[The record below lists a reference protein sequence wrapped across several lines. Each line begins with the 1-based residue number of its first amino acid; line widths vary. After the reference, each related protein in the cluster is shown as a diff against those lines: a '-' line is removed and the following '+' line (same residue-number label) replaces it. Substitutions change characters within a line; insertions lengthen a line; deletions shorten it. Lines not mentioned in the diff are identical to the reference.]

1 MHLVNMNLMFHVLFL
16 SVIEYFWY
24 SLKKLLSIYG
34 SNYNCFARSHTT
46 MVFWV
51 FGYGSL
57 VWNPGFEYDEKVI
70 GFIKDYRRVFD
81 VGKFLIS
88 ILYS

>member
-1 MHLVNMNLMFHVLFL
+1 M
-16 SVIEYFWY
+16 
-24 SLKKLLSIYG
+24 
-34 SNYNCFARSHTT
+34 YNFSGTHAI
-46 MVFWV
+46 MVFWI

-81 VGKFLIS
+81 LGRF
-88 ILYS
+88 LYSSRHCIFKLL